1 MKSIKIVNLLL
12 ISSFLFFIFSA
23 CEEKSENIPTFS
35 SAPNVT
41 SLVKEGWQEFRNKN
55 FERAA
60 DLFLQANE
68 RDALYIE
75 SYVGLGWS
83 YAKIKSFNLARAN
96 FAKAMTFGVNDND
109 VMAYSYAG
117 LAGVELAE
125 KNYETAIDNVDMA
138 LIYKP
143 EFELAQDPTINK
155 NDLYLVVAQAYFS
168 LEKFY
173 KSVEFV
179 EILSPGYLSTAAN
192 IKSEVDTLAP
202 GLSTDTEMNG
212 EATLVTSKNKLVYI
226 GSLSNVNI
234 STANISILDVTD
246 GGNRIEFFSNPI
258 PKATDQYAVQYN
270 YAENYGVYI
279 ADLTKKL
286 EEIKSQLN

>member
-12 ISSFLFFIFSA
+12 ISSFLFFIFGA
-23 CEEKSENIPTFS
+23 CEEKSDNIPTFS

-41 SLVKEGWQEFRNKN
+41 SLVDQGWQEFRNKN
-55 FERAA
+55 FDLAA

-68 RDALYIE
+68 RDALFIE

-109 VMAYSYAG
+109 VLAYSHAG
-117 LAGVELAE
+117 LAGVDLAE
-125 KNYETAIDNVDMA
+125 KNFEAAIDNVDMA

-173 KSVEFV
+173 KSVDFV
-179 EILSPGYLSTAAN
+179 ERLSPGFLSSSPN
-192 IKSEVDTLAP
+192 INAVAETLLP
-202 GLSTDTEMNG
+202 GTSDDTEING
-212 EATLVTSKNKLVYI
+212 EATLTTSNDKLVYI
-226 GSLSNVNI
+226 GSLVNVDI

-258 PKATDQYAVQYN
+258 PTATDQYAVQYN

-286 EEIKSQLN
+286 EEIKNQLN